1 MQISPDHCSCSNDSS
16 CVLIVDL
23 TETLNL
29 FCLTSNC
36 SLASYISQHLDSDHK
51 KIVEGYFDHNTC
63 GLRGDLP
70 QHYSDWIGE
79 YILPYSP
86 SSNLLNKLI

>member
-16 CVLIVDL
+16 CVSIVDM

-51 KIVEGYFDHNTC
+51 KIFVGYTDHNSC
-63 GLRGDLP
+63 GLRRDS
-70 QHYSDWIGE
+70 SDWIEE

-86 SSNLLNKLI
+86 SSNLLNKI